1 MLRRLLPF
9 AWGLACLPAFAA
21 APASTGPAK
30 PPAKVA
36 SAAAPVSAAPVL
48 TPIPSPTASGSA
60 PIAPTPFVD
69 PETLDSVDALTLR
82 PIPDPAENLP
92 PFLQHVEY
100 LRQHHDEAMAAGYL
114 QNVIVD
120 DVDISPPD
128 RARAILELA
137 DCLQVLG
144 RQAETLCWLKI
155 WMGLYSGRTETAA
168 VAYRMGKI
176 YTQMGLPSLARDS
189 YYLALSFAINQGQV
203 QDADDL
209 RRYQRLTNGTLW
221 ALADNE
227 YHAGEWARAAEL
239 FDRYR
244 REAPMA
250 SAASLETATYLQ
262 ADCYYQLRQNDKA
275 AAAYVEVLDKHP
287 FHPLAPEA
295 RLRLYHLDVLAGQ
308 PAKAQQELQALVWTV
323 RTVWPEREAYWQKRT
338 AELLLALNR
347 KSGSTLPPLLLK
359 SARLQAEDK
368 TWQGELD
375 HYDRLAKFEA
385 ATMRTIHPQA
395 SAPSA
400 GATLPGLREQD
411 DLSAMQ
417 RSIDE
422 LAPPKIAS
430 PVVAANPP

>member
-1 MLRRLLPF
+1 MLRRLLPL
-9 AWGLACLPAFAA
+9 AWGLACLPA
-21 APASTGPAK
+21 
-30 PPAKVA
+30 V
-36 SAAAPVSAAPVL
+36 AAAPVGTAKPAVQRAATVAPVLPPSAPAPAASSVASGSSSSAAPHY
-48 TPIPSPTASGSA
+48 
-60 PIAPTPFVD
+60 VD
-69 PETLDSVDALTLR
+69 PETLDSVGALTLR
-82 PIPDPAENLP
+82 PVPDAAENLP
-92 PFLQHVEY
+92 AFLQHAED
-100 LRQHHDEAMAAGYL
+100 LRRHHDEAMAAGYL

-120 DVDISPPD
+120 DADISPRD
-128 RARAILELA
+128 RARAILELS

-155 WMGLYSGRTETAA
+155 WMGLYSGRPETAA

-176 YTQMGLPSLARDS
+176 YTQMGLASLARDS

-203 QDADDL
+203 QDAADL
-209 RRYQRLTNGTLW
+209 QRYQRLTNGTLW

-227 YHAGEWARAAEL
+227 YQTGEWARAAEL

-250 SAASLETATYLQ
+250 SAASLETATYLE
-262 ADCYYQLRQNDKA
+262 ADCYYQQRQNDKA
-275 AAAYVEVLDKHP
+275 AAAYVDVLDKHP

-295 RLRLYHLDVLAGQ
+295 RLRLYHLDILAKQ
-308 PAKAQQELQALVWTV
+308 PAKAQAELQALVWTV

-347 KSGSTLPPLLLK
+347 KSGSMLPPLLLK

-368 TWQGELD
+368 AWQGELD

-385 ATMRTIHPQA
+385 ATMRTIHPDA
-395 SAPSA
+395 SAPTAS
-400 GATLPGLREQD
+400 ATLPGLREQD

-417 RSIDE
+417 RSIDG
-422 LAPPKIAS
+422 LVSPSIAAP
-430 PVVAANPP
+430 PVVAVNPP